1 MVVLGNVRLSVR
13 IESWFK
19 SDFFFPFFFLLK
31 QENGFVRVTA
41 WFC

>member
-13 IESWFK
+13 IESWFQ
-19 SDFFFPFFFLLK
+19 SDFFFLFFLLK